1 MVQGLAFLS
10 KKSWHTKNFANQ
22 EKVWLA
28 EEQKRAEEQKTK
40 ELARQIQQERE
51 EEELDKVAGTKKK
64 RDRGID
70 WMYEGGNAQSELAK
84 EDAKKQAEEYL
95 LGKEFAAT
103 QPTGGHFNAEDKNEG
118 IHAVL
123 KQPPVS
129 HEAKETVTNT
139 ETSMKEPA
147 TSIHLPSVHDRNESF
162 RMRYED
168 PMFAVSQKAR
178 EKQEKLEQTKA
189 LYERVTGKSAV
200 DRTDESETQRK
211 SRKRSKKD
219 KKRHKSHRKK
229 EKKRRY
235 DDSDSDSRSYRKRRR
250 RSRSPSPRRDRSFS
264 SARRQSDR
272 GRERSRSWSEESSRG
287 YSDYSPSPRYDDER
301 YRNRESSRSLK
312 KSNIH
317 RSYSPDEGASLKKS
331 GYGLIGSRDGTLQRN
346 GPDTL
351 GPDRELLDSKRQS
364 REEERRRQR
373 ELASTRRH
381 RTPEERE
388 AALRAMEMDA
398 RHRGESRRDSTR
410 AGGPDGWSDEI
421 QEETR
426 NHNPSFLHDVRR
438 KANGLQGN
446 SGLADRMR
454 QNRNTVQRPDS
465 DRFL

>member
-1 MVQGLAFLS
+1 M
-10 KKSWHTKNFANQ
+10 
-22 EKVWLA
+22 WLA

-70 WMYEGGNAQSELAK
+70 WMYEGGNAHSELAK

-103 QPTGGHFNAEDKNEG
+103 QPSGGHFNAEDKNEG

-123 KQPPVS
+123 KQPPAS
-129 HEAKETVTNT
+129 NDMKDIAIGTEA
-139 ETSMKEPA
+139 SMDEPA
-147 TSIHLPSVHDRNESF
+147 SSNYLPSVHDRNESF

-189 LYERVTGKSAV
+189 LYERVTGKIAV

-211 SRKRSKKD
+211 SRKRSKKE
-219 KKRHKSHRKK
+219 KKRHKSQRKK
-229 EKKRRY
+229 ERKRRY

-250 RSRSPSPRRDRSFS
+250 RSRSRSPRRDRSLSRPVGRPS
-264 SARRQSDR
+264 SR
-272 GRERSRSWSEESSRG
+272 GRERSRSQSSRG
-287 YSDYSPSPRYDDER
+287 RERSRSQSEDDSSRGSSDYNRSPKYDDER
-301 YRNRESSRSLK
+301 YRNRESTHNARMSSICRSFPSEESMPFRESR
-312 KSNIH
+312 
-317 RSYSPDEGASLKKS
+317 
-331 GYGLIGSRDGTLQRN
+331 YGLIGSRDESLQLT
-346 GPDTL
+346 GPDAL
-351 GPDRELLDSKRQS
+351 GPDRDLLESKRQF

-373 ELASTRRH
+373 ERASTRRL
-381 RTPEERE
+381 RTSEERE
-388 AALRAMEMDA
+388 AARRAMEMDA
-398 RHRGESRRDSTR
+398 RNHGESRRDSTR
-410 AGGPDGWSDEI
+410 SNGPNGLSDQT

-426 NHNPSFLHDVRR
+426 HQNPSFLHDVRR
-438 KANGLQGN
+438 RANGLQGE

-454 QNRNTVQRPDS
+454 QNRNTNQRPDS
-465 DRFL
+465 DRFF